1 MGCGTGRLVPHPY
14 LKGSTRTL
22 NSHMVFTA
30 DVLSN
35 SKQVTLYIPQVL
47 SMDKSLI
54 NENWKKYIANG
65 KHLHLMRGSLRTVL
79 FELEDPEKKENVKT
93 GVQVGKTWAENQN
106 PGNSRLNSTH
116 PAPDPTKLF
125 CKNKHASCMGKG
137 RLGEQIITIATTFH
151 YPLKCTDCVFR
162 SGLDSPLLKVT
173 IDLPV

>member
-35 SKQVTLYIPQVL
+35 SKQVTLYIPHVL
-47 SMDKSLI
+47 SLDKSLI

-79 FELEDPEKKENVKT
+79 FELEEPEKKENVKT
-93 GVQVGKTWAENQN
+93 GVQVGKT
-106 PGNSRLNSTH
+106 
-116 PAPDPTKLF
+116 
-125 CKNKHASCMGKG
+125 
-137 RLGEQIITIATTFH
+137 
-151 YPLKCTDCVFR
+151 
-162 SGLDSPLLKVT
+162 
-173 IDLPV
+173 